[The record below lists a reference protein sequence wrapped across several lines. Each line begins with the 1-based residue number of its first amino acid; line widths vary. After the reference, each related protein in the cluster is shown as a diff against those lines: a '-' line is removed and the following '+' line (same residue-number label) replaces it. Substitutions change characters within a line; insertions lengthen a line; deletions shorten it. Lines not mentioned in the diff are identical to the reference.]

1 MEEKSSFQVML
12 DQLVSNQNILQMA
25 TYQQHGKTTTL
36 QHAINVAKS
45 SFMICNLFH
54 IKVDEQALLRGAMLH
69 DFYLYDWHNDDDGT
83 HRWHGFHHADRAVE
97 NATEYI
103 GITEEERQVIYSHMF
118 PLNITRIPQTKEA
131 WIVCMVDKYCSL
143 EETLFRR
150 K

>member
-1 MEEKSSFQVML
+1 MEETEK
-12 DQLVSNQNILQMA
+12 DILYSLCRNSKVQQMKLYA
-25 TYQQHGKTTTL
+25 QHGSVSTYDHCKRVAMTSAWVNKHFHLGANVKTL
-36 QHAINVAKS
+36 VRA
-45 SFMICNLFH
+45 
-54 IKVDEQALLRGAMLH
+54 GMLH